1 MIKYS
6 SRSEKGLVRENNEDS
21 LLYIEIGEYLVLA
34 VADGLGGVQ
43 GGEIASKIA
52 IQTIS
57 SELKLGLH
65 DNSSNEEIEELL
77 RNVFQAA
84 NMRILIESSTNYECS
99 EMATTL
105 TVAVVCASK
114 VIIGHIGDC
123 RVYVVNNDKM
133 DLLTSDHTYLQELK
147 KSTSFSDEEIA
158 NHPGRNMLTKVLGEN
173 VYVMPDFYKYN
184 ISNGDYILL
193 CTDGLSSYVGDD
205 MIKDVVL
212 NSNDTDSAVLSL
224 VNSVYDVGA
233 KDNVTA
239 ILAKIED

>member
-1 MIKYS
+1 
-6 SRSEKGLVRENNEDS
+6 
-21 LLYIEIGEYLVLA
+21 
-34 VADGLGGVQ
+34 
-43 GGEIASKIA
+43 
-52 IQTIS
+52 
-57 SELKLGLH
+57 
-65 DNSSNEEIEELL
+65 
-77 RNVFQAA
+77 
-84 NMRILIESSTNYECS
+84 
-99 EMATTL
+99 
-105 TVAVVCASK
+105 
-114 VIIGHIGDC
+114 
-123 RVYVVNNDKM
+123 
-133 DLLTSDHTYLQELK
+133 
-147 KSTSFSDEEIA
+147 
-158 NHPGRNMLTKVLGEN
+158 MLTKVLGEN